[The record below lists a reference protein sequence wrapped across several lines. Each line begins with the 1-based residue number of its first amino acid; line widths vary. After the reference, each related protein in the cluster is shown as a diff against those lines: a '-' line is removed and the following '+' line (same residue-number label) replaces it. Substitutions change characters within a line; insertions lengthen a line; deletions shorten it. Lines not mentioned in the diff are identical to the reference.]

1 MNLLFELFFVVAA
14 PWQSAMGE
22 LVADNTHRPDIAFLC
37 VDIGIETL
45 WRHVYG
51 GSHIVS
57 FLRVLTSSL
66 DHPKIGDLYTLSL
79 QEDVCWLEIAMD
91 ITSLQETLISTIKLI
106 EQLHEL

>member
-1 MNLLFELFFVVAA
+1 
-14 PWQSAMGE
+14 MGE

-37 VDIGIETL
+37 VDIGIEAL

-66 DHPKIGDLYTLSL
+66 DHPKIGNLYTLSL
-79 QEDVCWLEIAMD
+79 HEDVCWLEIAMD